1 MPGGF
6 SYIGDLTIQESTGEI
21 TSPAVGD
28 KALLSTAA
36 DDSTL
41 EVSSTTGKMQVK
53 AQGSSLT
60 AGVQRSSMSKYAG
73 TWIRGALAT
82 TRTGGGIF
90 SLENTYGTDLIID
103 RVIIQVTTASS
114 AAATIDVGIA
124 GGGTSTGDNCL
135 DGLDVGTAAG
145 VFDNITDKG
154 TNGKSRQ
161 RWGSG
166 GFLTASEASGNI
178 TGMVGFYGIHVID
191 ISA

>member
-28 KALLSTAA
+28 KALLSTSA

-41 EVSSTTGKMQVK
+41 EVSSTTGKMQIK

-60 AGVQRSSMSKYAG
+60 AGVQRASMSKYSG
-73 TWIRGALAT
+73 TWIRGALET
-82 TRTGGGIF
+82 TRSGGGVL
-90 SLENTYGTDLIID
+90 SEENTYGTDLIVD
-103 RVIIQVTTASS
+103 RIIIQVST
-114 AAATIDVGIA
+114 AATGAATLDVGVA
-124 GGGTSTGDNCL
+124 GGGTSSADTLL
-135 DGLDVGTAAG
+135 DGVDVGTAAG
-145 VFDNITDKG
+145 VFDNIDDQG
-154 TNGKSRQ
+154 TNGQSCL

-166 GFLTASEASGNI
+166 AFLTASEASGDV
-178 TGMVGFYGIHVID
+178 TGMVGYYGIRVID